1 MARKGNIVCR
11 RSACTYCEALARS
24 GHGFSFSLRLGDGFV
39 ILLEASDFVN
49 HSAKH
54 RRSPSYYRRQEW
66 RRAALLERKGKLVA
80 DSQGS
85 SAVRAA
91 ETTVTLQDDEGS
103 GDDNDNDDP
112 AKADNV
118 YETSDN
124 DEDLGESLQEIKEA
138 CASNMEK
145 LAKAV
150 INTV

>member
-24 GHGFSFSLRLGDGFV
+24 GRGFSFSLRLGDGFI

-80 DSQGS
+80 QGS
-85 SAVRAA
+85 RAVRAA
-91 ETTVTLQDDEGS
+91 DTTVTLQDDEGS
-103 GDDNDNDDP
+103 GDDNNDDL
-112 AKADNV
+112 AEADNV
-118 YETSDN
+118 YETSSN
-124 DEDLGESLQEIKEA
+124 DEDLGVSLQEIKEA

>member
-1 MARKGNIVCR
+1 M
-11 RSACTYCEALARS
+11 ARS
-24 GHGFSFSLRLGDGFV
+24 GRGFSFSLRLGDGFV
-39 ILLEASDFVN
+39 ISLEASDFVN

-80 DSQGS
+80 DPQGS
-85 SAVRAA
+85 RAVRAA

-112 AKADNV
+112 ANADNV
-118 YETSDN
+118 YETSGN
-124 DEDLGESLQEIKEA
+124 GEDLGESLQEIKEA